1 MPRRWNR
8 RDSKLPDEAAGFVWV
23 APRGSNMSIN
33 SIGNTG
39 STSPIQQIL
48 SNPVQKQV
56 AADAPAQLPATDR
69 LELSGNSQLLQA
81 LKANSGIRAD
91 KVASIKSQ
99 IQAGTYDADGTKLDG
114 AIENL
119 LNELNS

>member
-1 MPRRWNR
+1 MC
-8 RDSKLPDEAAGFVWV
+8 GF
-23 APRGSNMSIN
+23 APRGLIMSIN

-39 STSPIQQIL
+39 STSPIQQIV

-56 AADAPAQLPATDR
+56 AANSPAQLPATDR
-69 LELSGNSQLLQA
+69 LELSGNSQMLQA